1 MRCSPLF
8 FFHKVSDSSL
18 TVGAGVT
25 LTKLI
30 ALLET
35 NSSKSLFFSA
45 TARHISK
52 IANTPVRNV
61 ATWAGNV
68 MLAYQH
74 QDFPSDIFLLLAA
87 TEAVLT
93 IGKAETILIHCSIY
107 AHLYSLASIPDL
119 KKSSISM
126 WEFLTIEEV
135 SKLVSVM
142 RVHRSVV
149 FWVVQI

>member
-1 MRCSPLF
+1 MSIGVYKDIPKVDMLISLSHVSELQNVQVGTIKIVEKIIMKFFPLF
-8 FFHKVSDSSL
+8 LYQKVSDTSL

-35 NSSKSLFFSA
+35 NSSKSPSFSA
-45 TARHISK
+45 MARHISK

-93 IGKAETILIHCSIY
+93 TSKIIII
-107 AHLYSLASIPDL
+107 
-119 KKSSISM
+119 
-126 WEFLTIEEV
+126 WEHF
-135 SKLVSVM
+135 
-142 RVHRSVV
+142 
-149 FWVVQI
+149 